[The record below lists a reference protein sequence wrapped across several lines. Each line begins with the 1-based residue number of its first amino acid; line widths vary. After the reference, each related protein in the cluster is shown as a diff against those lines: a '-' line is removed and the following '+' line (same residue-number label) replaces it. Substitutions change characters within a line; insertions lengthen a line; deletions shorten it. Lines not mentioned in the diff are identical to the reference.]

1 MLSEPLNDDD
11 AETRPVG
18 HTVVWQRIDEYLVL
32 LKRLWSNDRPF
43 DHEGAFYSIKGGYV
57 PRKGP
62 HGADVTIRMGGQSGT
77 ALKVAGRHADVFEL
91 APGSIDEIRQ
101 LMERA
106 RSAAAEHGRAG
117 KIRFALPVRIR
128 PEANASAAGHKAVDV
143 SGPPAQVAL
152 SLLPYAALGI
162 HEFMIVG
169 VDRPRE
175 IATVGRE
182 TIALLRNSLARRDV
196 DVAQPGVFAS
206 RITPGYAYGRLKRA
220 SSGVLACLAA
230 QMRQGMEDGARI
242 RQRAKDA
249 VFDRDHMERGFMRLS
264 VAAGAGIRDRQAL
277 EVAVAGFAQCRVDA
291 DIGRASRKQEMRN
304 ALRTQD
310 KLEIRVGEGAVAGL
324 VDDDVLRR
332 DVDLWHDLEARA

>member
-1 MLSEPLNDDD
+1 MPIEFTHVPGKTQAADAGSAVPFFYDFVETATKLSLIEDSGFQKIVVDDQAGLLTNMDIAAQALDRTSSLEVVLTHWAGVIAPAVAARQLAALDAKSGGRLSLRMLSEPLDDDD

-62 HGADVTIRMGGQSGT
+62 HGVDVTIRMGGQSGT

-91 APGSIDEIRQ
+91 AAGSLDDIRQ

-117 KIRFALPVRIR
+117 KLRFALPVRIR
-128 PEANASAAGHKAVDV
+128 AEGGVSTGAHKAVEL
-143 SGPPAQVAL
+143 SGPPAHIAL

-162 HEFMIVG
+162 SEFMIVG

-175 IATVGRE
+175 IASIGRE
-182 TIALLRNSLARRDV
+182 TIALLRNSLARRE
-196 DVAQPGVFAS
+196 AEAPQPGAFAS
-206 RITPGYAYGRLKRA
+206 RGGSDIH
-220 SSGVLACLAA
+220 AA
-230 QMRQGMEDGARI
+230 R
-242 RQRAKDA
+242 
-249 VFDRDHMERGFMRLS
+249 
-264 VAAGAGIRDRQAL
+264 
-277 EVAVAGFAQCRVDA
+277 
-291 DIGRASRKQEMRN
+291 
-304 ALRTQD
+304 
-310 KLEIRVGEGAVAGL
+310 
-324 VDDDVLRR
+324 
-332 DVDLWHDLEARA
+332 